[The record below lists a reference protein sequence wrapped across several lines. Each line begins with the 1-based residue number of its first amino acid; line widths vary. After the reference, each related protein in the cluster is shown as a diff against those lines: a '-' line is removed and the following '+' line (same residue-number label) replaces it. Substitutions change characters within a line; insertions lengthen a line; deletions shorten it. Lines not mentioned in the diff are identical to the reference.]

1 MNPDS
6 QQPPAVIFWFKF
18 YAGSLCFLYL
28 LTAGFSLFLLF
39 GDSSSMDMPQASAYL
54 MGGLMLAISLVLI
67 VACVLPFFLAPKPW
81 LWVYNLVIICLGMTS
96 ACCLLACIPLL
107 IFWLKPETQR
117 YFGKNVI

>member
-1 MNPDS
+1 MIPEI
-6 QQPPAVIFWFKF
+6 QRPPAVIFWFKF
-18 YAGSLCFLYL
+18 YSASLLFLYL

-39 GDSSSMDMPQASAYL
+39 GDSSFMEMPKGSAYVF
-54 MGGLMLAISLVLI
+54 GGLMLAISLVLI
-67 VACVLPFFLAPKPW
+67 VACLLPLILAPRPW

-96 ACCLLACIPLL
+96 ACYLIVCVPLL

>member
-1 MNPDS
+1 MNPVS

-39 GDSSSMDMPQASAYL
+39 GDSTSLDMPPESAL
-54 MGGLMLAISLVLI
+54 IMGGLLLTISLVFI
-67 VACVLPFFLAPKPW
+67 VACFLPFILAPRPW

-96 ACCLLACIPLL
+96 ACYLLACIPLL

-117 YFGKNVI
+117 YYGKNVL

>member
-1 MNPDS
+1 MNPIA

-39 GDSSSMDMPQASAYL
+39 GDSTSLDMPPESAL
-54 MGGLMLAISLVLI
+54 IMGGLLLAISLVLI
-67 VACVLPFFLAPKPW
+67 VAYFLPFILAPRPW

-96 ACCLLACIPLL
+96 ACYLLACIPLL

-117 YFGKNVI
+117 YYGKNVL

>member
-1 MNPDS
+1 MILES

-28 LTAGFSLFLLF
+28 LTAGFSFFFFFADPSQTEIPKVTAQLIGVF
-39 GDSSSMDMPQASAYL
+39 
-54 MGGLMLAISLVLI
+54 MLVVSLVLI
-67 VACVLPFFLAPKPW
+67 AACLLPFLLAPRPW

-96 ACCLLACIPLL
+96 ACYLLVCIPLL

-117 YFGKNVI
+117 YYGKQVI